1 MSFDK
6 NKLDLSLYLVASR
19 QKRSDESFLNQVK
32 NAILGGVS
40 VVQLREKELSSRE
53 FFELGLKLKRLC
65 DELCVPLLINDRL
78 DIALALECAGV
89 HLGQDDLSVNVARQL
104 LGEQKIIG
112 LSVKTLAQLKNTAG
126 ADYLG
131 CGAVFP
137 SLSKESE
144 LIGVKGVKELA
155 LNTNLKVVAI
165 GGIDENNVLEL
176 GSSKIAGIAVIRA
189 LMESANAYET
199 ALRLK
204 ASIRQIKETR

>member
-1 MSFDK
+1 MNFDK

-53 FFELGLKLKRLC
+53 FFELGMKLKRLC
-65 DELCVPLLINDRL
+65 DEFCVPLLINDRL
-78 DIALALECAGV
+78 DIALAIECAGV
-89 HLGQDDLSVNVARQL
+89 HLGQDDLSLSVARRL

-112 LSVKTLAQLKNTAG
+112 LSVKTLTQLENASG

-137 SLSKESE
+137 SFSKESE

-176 GSSKIAGIAVIRA
+176 SSSKIAGIAVIRA
-189 LMESANAYET
+189 LMQSANAYET
-199 ALRLK
+199 ALKLK
-204 ASIRQIKETR
+204 ASIMQIKEAR

>member
-65 DELCVPLLINDRL
+65 DEFNLPLLINDRL

-89 HLGQDDLSVNVARQL
+89 HLGQEDLSLSVARRL
-104 LGEQKIIG
+104 LGEEKIIG
-112 LSVKTLAQLKNTAG
+112 LSVKTLAQLEDSAG

-137 SLSKESE
+137 TPSKESKV
-144 LIGVKGVKELA
+144 IGVKGVKELA
-155 LNTNLKVVAI
+155 LNTNLRVVAI
-165 GGIDENNVLEL
+165 GGIDENNALEL

-189 LMESANAYET
+189 LMNSENAYET

-204 ASIRQIKETR
+204 ASIRQIKEAR